1 MKPLV
6 HPDKRYREK
15 KEFGPGEKKMA
26 FPRELIF
33 QLYVAEGRSAR
44 EISELHF
51 KTFRVRI
58 GERQIAEYIR
68 SWGFN
73 RPRPIKRD
81 GIKVAIREGQGP
93 FCWIYRPTHPRAMS
107 GGWLKYHWFVA
118 EQKYGIKFSPR
129 KHRLRFVDGDGTN
142 CDPAN
147 IVVTNFNKSDKRG
160 RDTAAIMSLL
170 RGKFAVGGQKAR
182 NRLTAAK
189 LRLSKCSNDNRVY
202 VQNQVIRR
210 LGKAY
215 KRRKLNESEKLFLK
229 WLTRKTG
236 RWQLTNR
243 IWYEIPLELRLWQG
257 NGKSYST
264 NGKFPYETGRR
275 SHNA

>member
-1 MKPLV
+1 MKPLI
-6 HPDKRYREK
+6 HPDKRYRA
-15 KEFGPGEKKMA
+15 KKMA
-26 FPRELIF
+26 FPRELLF

-58 GERQIAEYIR
+58 GERQIREYIQ

-81 GIKVAIREGQGP
+81 GIKIAIREGQGP
-93 FCWIYRPTHPRAMS
+93 FCWIYRPYHPRAIG
-107 GGWLKYHWFVA
+107 GGWLKYHWLVA

-129 KHRLRFVDGDGTN
+129 KYRLRFVDGDGTN

-147 IVVTNFNKSDKRG
+147 IVVTNFNKNNARV
-160 RDTAAIMSLL
+160 RDTSAIMILL
-170 RGKFAVGGQKAR
+170 RGKSAVGGRKHRQ
-182 NRLTAAK
+182 RLKAAK
-189 LRLSKCSNDNRVY
+189 LRVSKCSNGNRVA
-202 VQNQVIRR
+202 VQSTVIRR

-215 KRRKLNESEKLFLK
+215 NRRELNESEKLFLK

-243 IWYEIPLELRLWQG
+243 IWYKIPLELRLWQG
-257 NGKSYST
+257 NGKPYST
-264 NGKFPYETGRR
+264 SGKFPYATGKEKYDQ
-275 SHNA
+275 